1 MRPPHFELLQRELLE
16 TLQPGGWDVLIA
28 QAPPRH
34 GKSEFLSRWV
44 PSWFH
49 LVYPTQ
55 RSILTS
61 YALDLAR
68 DHSREVRDR
77 VHEYAPLFGHK
88 GIDRKV
94 SGNADWKIQDYGG
107 GMKAAGIRGA
117 ITGRGADLFLI
128 DDYFKNDEEAVNQ
141 TLRDKQWSWFQ
152 TTATTRFEPGC
163 KLVVLACLV
172 GDTPVAMADGSE
184 VPIRDIRPGD
194 RVKTF
199 DNGRLATSIVR
210 NHASVGHDDVYRL
223 TLRSGKTVTA
233 NARHPFLVSDNGAL
247 KWIRVRNL
255 TTGLTIVTSRDNAV
269 SGKAKRANGKV
280 ANGRQSV
287 AATAQL
293 TTLKSERS
301 TDISR
306 PLTIQILTE
315 KHASSIG
322 TELPLMSTT
331 QCSRLSAAS
340 VQFAD
345 NLRTR
350 QTRGNIKPADCA
362 LITATKLA
370 RFALCSAMIATS
382 RRDMLSQA
390 ILPGGWQDTSELM
403 SDPIVAIE
411 YDGRAEVFDI
421 EVEGTGNFFAGGMVS
436 HNTRWHEDD
445 LIGRILKHALEDSEQ
460 PMRVR
465 EIRLPALAEPTPEQP
480 DPLGRQTDEALWPE
494 RYTTAALKAKRA
506 LMDGYWFNAM
516 FQQRLTSHG
525 FNEWPGEYFYGIMA
539 QDDEWPDRFTM
550 SATALDPSKG
560 RDAKKGDYS
569 GIVTAGY
576 SKGYIWLDC
585 DLERRP
591 VPKMMRDLVDWNNQ
605 RRPTVTGIEA
615 VAFQELLGTDY
626 VQAQIEAGGYRDD
639 PELIYNN
646 VSKNLRIGR
655 LGTWLRLHM
664 LKIRNTP
671 GGRMLLQQMKEFPN
685 GKYDDGPDAAE
696 MAIRLLLTLSE
707 ALADIYQQASPMYTE
722 RIIT

>member
-1 MRPPHFELLQRELLE
+1 
-16 TLQPGGWDVLIA
+16 
-28 QAPPRH
+28 
-34 GKSEFLSRWV
+34 LSRWV

-49 LVYPTQ
+49 LTYPTE

-77 VHEYAPLFGHK
+77 VHEYAPLFGHR

-94 SGNADWKIQDYGG
+94 SGNADWKIADYGG

-117 ITGRGADLFLI
+117 ITGRGANLFLI

-163 KLVVLACLV
+163 KLIVLACLV
-172 GDTPVAMADGSE
+172 GDTPVAMADGSS
-184 VPIRDIRPGD
+184 VPIRDVRPGD

-199 DNGRLATSIVR
+199 DDGRLATSVIR
-210 NHASVGHDDVYRL
+210 NHASVGYDDVFRL
-223 TLRSGKTVTA
+223 TLQSGKTVTA
-233 NARHPFLVSDNGAL
+233 NARHPFLVARNGAL
-247 KWIRVRNL
+247 KWIRLRNL
-255 TTGLTIVTSRDNAV
+255 TTGLRIVTTKASGV
-269 SGKAKRANGKV
+269 SGKGKLANGKV
-280 ANGRQSV
+280 ANGRQSAV
-287 AATAQL
+287 DTAL
-293 TTLKSERS
+293 TTTRRNARL
-301 TDISR
+301 TATVP
-306 PLTIQILTE
+306 PLTIRNLTE
-315 KHASSIG
+315 NQGSNIATALRLMTTTRYSKNNVAFVPYAVNRQASITHAN
-322 TELPLMSTT
+322 TK
-331 QCSRLSAAS
+331 
-340 VQFAD
+340 AD
-345 NLRTR
+345 
-350 QTRGNIKPADCA
+350 DCA
-362 LITATKLA
+362 LITAMTLERCEPSCA
-370 RFALCSAMIATS
+370 TIATLPPDTL
-382 RRDMLSQA
+382 RPAPPPLSW
-390 ILPGGWQDTSELM
+390 LDTSEFL
-403 SDPIVAIE
+403 SDSIVAIE
-411 YDGRAEVFDI
+411 FAGRAEVFDI
-421 EVEGTGNFFAGGMVS
+421 EIEGTGNFIAAGMVS

-445 LIGRILKHALEDSEQ
+445 LIGRILKYALEDSEA

-465 EIRLPALAEPTPEQP
+465 EIRLPALAEPTDEQP
-480 DPLGRQTDEALWPE
+480 DPLGRKTDEALWPE
-494 RYTTAALKAKRA
+494 RYSTAALKAKRS

-525 FNEWPGEYFYGIMA
+525 FNEWPSEYFYGVMA

-560 RDAKKGDYS
+560 RDAKKGDFS

-576 SKGYIWLDC
+576 HKGYIWLDC

-626 VQAQIEAGGYRDD
+626 VQAQIEAGGYRDE

-655 LGTWLRLHM
+655 IGTWLRLHM

-671 GGRMLLQQMKEFPN
+671 GGKLLLQQLKEFPN
-685 GKYDDGPDAAE
+685 AKYDDGPDAAE

-707 ALADIYQQASPMYTE
+707 ALAEIFAQASPMYTE
-722 RIIT
+722 RIITYATNF